1 LLKKWKEGELD
12 EKPKPPSYWKDRK
25 TGKRKSVIVMR
36 NDCYNKGVSEIIV
49 GDIKNIRDGN
59 NNNNG
64 SKVNSMIHNFW
75 SLRYITERLR
85 TTAENYGMKIKF
97 VEESY
102 ISSVCTRCGSTN
114 VFKNKRLLKCLDC
127 GIEMHRGVAGV
138 LNITRVY

>member
-1 LLKKWKEGELD
+1 MYPRAEASGFYCFPQTPNLL
-12 EKPKPPSYWKDRK
+12 
-25 TGKRKSVIVMR
+25 
-36 NDCYNKGVSEIIV
+36 
-49 GDIKNIRDGN
+49 
-59 NNNNG
+59 
-64 SKVNSMIHNFW
+64 
-75 SLRYITERLR
+75 ITERLR